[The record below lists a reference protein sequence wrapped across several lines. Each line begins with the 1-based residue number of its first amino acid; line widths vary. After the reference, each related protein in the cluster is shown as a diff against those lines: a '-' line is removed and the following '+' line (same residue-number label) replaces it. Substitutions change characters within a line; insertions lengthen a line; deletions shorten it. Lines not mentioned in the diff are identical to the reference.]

1 MPDTATPS
9 MATAPAPAR
18 ADESLVSYTHV
29 IYALHSLSV
38 LIGLTTF
45 RSVAAS
51 FVWGLPSI
59 IAVIMNYMRRDA
71 ARGTWLESHFQW
83 QIRTFWYA
91 ALWAFVTAS
100 LKWPLFISLVGVPLY
115 AAGRLALSGWIIY
128 RVARGWMSLK
138 DQRAMYSTG
147 A

>member
-1 MPDTATPS
+1 MTDTATPP
-9 MATAPAPAR
+9 MTTAPAR

-45 RSVAAS
+45 RSVATS

-71 ARGTWLESHFQW
+71 ARGSYLESHFKW

-91 ALWAFVTAS
+91 ALWACVIWS
-100 LKWPLFISLVGVPLY
+100 VKWPLIISLIGIPLY
-115 AAGRLALSGWIIY
+115 GAGRLALSGWIIY
-128 RVARGWMSLK
+128 RVARGWMGLK
-138 DQRAMYSTG
+138 DQQSMYSTG

>member
-1 MPDTATPS
+1 
-9 MATAPAPAR
+9 MAGTPAR
-18 ADESLVSYTHV
+18 ADESLVGYTHV

-38 LIGLTTF
+38 LIGLTTL

-71 ARGTWLESHFQW
+71 ARGSYLESHFQW

-91 ALWAFVTAS
+91 ALWAFVIWS
-100 LKWPLFISLVGVPLY
+100 LKVPLIVSLVGIPLY

-128 RVARGWMSLK
+128 RVARGWLGLK
-138 DQRAMYSTG
+138 DRRAMYSTG

>member
-9 MATAPAPAR
+9 MATASAPAR

-38 LIGLTTF
+38 LIGLTTL

-91 ALWAFVTAS
+91 ALWAFVTAT
-100 LKWPLFISLVGVPLY
+100 LKWPLLISLVGVPLY
-115 AAGRLALSGWIIY
+115 AAGRLALSGWIVY
-128 RVARGWMSLK
+128 RVARGWMCLK

>member
-1 MPDTATPS
+1 MTDTAIPPMTS
-9 MATAPAPAR
+9 APAR
-18 ADESLVSYTHV
+18 ADESLVSYTHI

-38 LIGLTTF
+38 LIGLTSY

-59 IAVIMNYMRRDA
+59 VAVIMNYMRRDA
-71 ARGTWLESHFQW
+71 ARGSYLASHFQW

-91 ALWAFVTAS
+91 ALWAFIIWS
-100 LKWPLFISLVGVPLY
+100 LKWPLIISLVGIPLY
-115 AAGRLALSGWIIY
+115 AVGRLALSGWIVY
-128 RVARGWMSLK
+128 RVARGWLGLK

>member
-1 MPDTATPS
+1 MTDTATPPMTS
-9 MATAPAPAR
+9 APAR

-45 RSVAAS
+45 RSVATS

-71 ARGTWLESHFQW
+71 AHGSYLESHFRW

-91 ALWAFVTAS
+91 ALWACVIWS
-100 LKWPLFISLVGVPLY
+100 IKWPLIISLVGIPLY
-115 AAGRLALSGWIIY
+115 GAGRLALSGWIIY

>member
-1 MPDTATPS
+1 MTDTATPS
-9 MATAPAPAR
+9 MAGTPAR

-38 LIGLTTF
+38 LIGLTTL

-71 ARGTWLESHFQW
+71 ARGSYLESHFQW

-91 ALWAFVTAS
+91 ALWAFVIWS
-100 LKWPLFISLVGVPLY
+100 LKVPLIVSLVGIPLY

-128 RVARGWMSLK
+128 RVARGWLGLK